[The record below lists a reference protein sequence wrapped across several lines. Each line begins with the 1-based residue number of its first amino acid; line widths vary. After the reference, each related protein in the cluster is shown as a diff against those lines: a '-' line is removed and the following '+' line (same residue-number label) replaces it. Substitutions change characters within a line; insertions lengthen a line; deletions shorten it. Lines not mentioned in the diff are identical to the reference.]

1 MYKQSLLRLNGFRL
15 ACLAVCL
22 TVGWLVPHSALAQA
36 VANAQITGQ
45 VTDETGASIAGATVK
60 MIETEKGV
68 SHDTITTA
76 DGRYTLPN
84 LPVGPY
90 RLEVSMSGF
99 KTYVQTGVV
108 LQVGNSPQVDVKLQV
123 GSITENVQVVGGAAM
138 VQSETTSVSQVI
150 NQQSIVDIPL
160 NGRQPTQL
168 VLLSGAAVV
177 TPGGDMSGSKNY
189 FSSTTISVGGGQGN
203 GTNYLLD
210 GGDNTDTMTN
220 VNLPFPFPDAL
231 QEFSVDTNALP
242 ARNGTQPGGVVNI
255 VTKSGTN
262 SLHGDAFEFLRN
274 GDLNARNY
282 FAPTHDLL
290 KRNQFGGT
298 LGGRIIRDKLFFFGG
313 YQGTKI
319 RNVSPSSI
327 AYVPTPAELAG
338 NFSLA
343 ESAFCQSSGKPRTIH
358 VPNGSTTIT
367 NPGNVFASGLQ
378 FDPAALALV
387 KYLPKTGDPCG
398 KLTYSTPSIQNE
410 DQGVGR
416 IDWIQN
422 AKHTV
427 FGRYFRT
434 VYTAPAFFDPTNV
447 LVTGSPGN
455 NEGVHA
461 LTLGDTYT
469 FTPTLLNSFHASFT
483 RRTDYRGPDSQ
494 FFNAHALGINMTT
507 YVPND
512 FRLSVSNPGFNVGCG
527 TCSPAH
533 LNVNTFQFA
542 DDIDWIR
549 GKHHFG
555 FGVDYIRTQN
565 NLLTGYLQNGSF
577 SFNGSGTGDSM
588 LDFLTGTM
596 SGFSQSLP
604 QQPAPRMSIP
614 ALYIQ
619 DTFHASSRLT
629 VNAGL
634 RWQPLLW
641 PQDVHERGAAFS
653 MANFLNNVHST
664 VYPNAPAGALYYGD
678 PGVTRSF
685 THDRKAVFSPR
696 LGFAWDPSGDGKQT
710 LRVGAGLMYDVG
722 NMYNAQ
728 RLASD
733 PPFVNEIDLTTSNPG
748 GFSNPWTTGYNY
760 GGNGTNPFPPT
771 GAYFPQNAL
780 WILLPPNLH
789 PTTLYQW
796 NASYQRQLGGNIL
809 ASISY
814 LGNKSSHVYTGQEL
828 NPAVYSPQ
836 VCGQFKAGCT
846 TGNTLQRKIF
856 GLINPSQGQ
865 YYGNV
870 DITDDGANAN
880 YNALLVSVQKRLS
893 NGVTFLTNY
902 TWSHCISDADYT
914 GDITGPGFMN
924 PYDLRRDRGACG
936 FDIRHIF
943 NASVVATSRVSGS
956 SVWAHLLNN
965 WQIAPV
971 IRALSGSPLNVVSGV
986 DASLTGIN
994 LDRPN
999 LIPGVNPV
1007 NSNWGPGAPQYLN
1020 PAAFAINAPG
1030 TYGNLG
1036 RNALRGPGTLQF
1048 DASLVRLF
1056 NFTERFRLEARAEAF
1071 NVINH
1076 TNFIAAATGT
1086 GIPGISTSGISLSK
1100 SSANFGQITS
1110 AGDPRILQFA
1120 LKLMF

>member
-1 MYKQSLLRLNGFRL
+1 MFQQSLFRL
-15 ACLAVCL
+15 ACVAFCLAL
-22 TVGWLVPHSALAQA
+22 GWLAPHSAFAQA

-45 VTDETGASIAGATVK
+45 VTDSTGAAIVGATVK

-68 SHDTITTA
+68 SHDTITGT

-108 LQVGNSPQVDVKLQV
+108 LQVGNSPEINVKLQV
-123 GSITENVQVVGGAAM
+123 GEVSENIEVSAGAAM

-282 FAPTHDLL
+282 FAPTHDFL

-298 LGGRIIRDKLFFFGG
+298 LGGRIIKDKLFFFGG

-319 RNVSPSSI
+319 RNVSQSSI
-327 AYVPTPAELAG
+327 AYVPTAAELAG
-338 NFSLA
+338 NFAVA
-343 ESAFCQSSGKPRTIH
+343 ESPTCQSGGITRKIH
-358 VPNGSTTIT
+358 LPGSATVIS
-367 NPGNVFASGLQ
+367 NPSDVFGAGVRY
-378 FDPAALALV
+378 DPAALALV
-387 KYLPKTGDPCG
+387 KYLPTTSNPCG
-398 KLTYSTPSIQNE
+398 RLTYSTPIIQNE

-416 IDWIQN
+416 VDWIQSS
-422 AKHTV
+422 KHTV
-427 FGRYFRT
+427 FVRYFQT
-434 VYTAPAFFDPTNV
+434 EYTSPAFYNPTNV
-447 LVTGSPGN
+447 LVTNSPGN
-455 NEGVHA
+455 NEAVYA
-461 LTLGDTYT
+461 ATIGDTYT
-469 FTPTLLNSFHASFT
+469 LTPTLLNSFHATFT
-483 RRTDYRGPDSQ
+483 RRTDYRGPNSQ

-507 YVPND
+507 YVPDD

-533 LNVNTFQFA
+533 LNVNTYQFA
-542 DDIDWIR
+542 DDIDWIH

-577 SFNGSGTGDSM
+577 SFNGVSTGDSM

-604 QQPAPRMSIP
+604 QQPAPRMTIP

-619 DTFHASSRLT
+619 DTFHATDHLT
-629 VNAGL
+629 INAGV
-634 RWQPLLW
+634 RWEPLLW
-641 PQDVHERGAAFS
+641 PQDVHERGASFS
-653 MANFLNNVHST
+653 MANFLSGVHSV

-678 PGVTRSF
+678 AGITKSF
-685 THDRKAVFSPR
+685 THDRKLVFSPR
-696 LGFAWDPSGDGKQT
+696 LGFAYDPKGDGKQV
-710 LRVGAGLMYDVG
+710 LRVGGAIMYDDG

-733 PPFVNEIDLTTSNPG
+733 PPFVNEIDLATSNPG

-760 GGNGTNPFPPT
+760 GGNGTNPFPPS
-771 GAYFPQNAL
+771 GAYFPLNAL
-780 WILLPPNLH
+780 WIFLPQDLH

-796 NASYQRQLGGNIL
+796 NASYQRQITANIL
-809 ASISY
+809 ASVSY
-814 LGNKSSHVYTGQEL
+814 LGNKTSHIYTGREL
-828 NPAVYSPQ
+828 NPALYGPNICS
-836 VCGQFKAGCT
+836 QFTKGCST
-846 TGNTLQRKIF
+846 SNTLQRKLF
-856 GLINPSQGQ
+856 QQINPSQGQ

-880 YNALLVSVQKRLS
+880 YNALLVSVQQRLS
-893 NGVTFLTNY
+893 NGVTFLANY
-902 TWSHCISDADYT
+902 TWSHCLSEADYG

-924 PYDLRRDRGACG
+924 PNNLRQDYGNCN

-943 NASVVATSRVSGS
+943 NTSIVATSKVKGS
-956 SVWAHLLNN
+956 SLWAHLLNN

-971 IRALSGSPLNVVSGV
+971 VRALSGPPMNVTSGV
-986 DASLTGIN
+986 DASLTGVN

-999 LIPGVNPV
+999 LVPGVNPV
-1007 NSNWGPGAPQYLN
+1007 NANWGPGLQYLN
-1020 PAAFAINAPG
+1020 PAAFTINAPG
-1030 TYGNLG
+1030 TYGDLG
-1036 RNALRGPGTLQF
+1036 RNALRGPGSLQF
-1048 DASLVRLF
+1048 DASLVRDF
-1056 NFTERFRLEARAEAF
+1056 SFTERFRLEARAEAF

-1086 GIPGISTSGISLSK
+1086 GIPGISTSGISLSR
-1100 SSANFGQITS
+1100 SSSSFGQITS

-1120 LKLMF
+1120 LKLLF

>member
-1 MYKQSLLRLNGFRL
+1 MFKQSLLRLAFVML
-15 ACLAVCL
+15 VL
-22 TVGWLVPHSALAQA
+22 TFSWTASQNAWGQA
-36 VANAQITGQ
+36 VANAQMTGQ
-45 VTDETGASIAGATVK
+45 VSDSTGASVSGATVK
-60 MIETEKGV
+60 MIETEKSV
-68 SHDTITTA
+68 THTTMTGG
-76 DGRYTLPN
+76 DGHYTFPN

-99 KTYVQTGVV
+99 KTYVQTGLV
-108 LQVGNSPQVDVKLQV
+108 LQVGNAPEANVTLQV
-123 GSITENVQVVGGAAM
+123 GQVSENIEVSAGAAM
-138 VQSETTSVSQVI
+138 VQSETTSVNQVI

-177 TPGGDMSGSKNY
+177 TPSGDMTGSKNY

-262 SLHGDAFEFLRN
+262 GLHGDAFEFLRN

-290 KRNQFGGT
+290 KRNQYGGT

-327 AYVPTPAELAG
+327 AYVPTAAELAG
-338 NFSLA
+338 NFALA
-343 ESAFCQSSGKPRTIH
+343 ESPTCQSSGKSRSIH
-358 VPNGSTTIT
+358 APNTSTVIS
-367 NPGNVFASGLQ
+367 NPANVFGSGISY
-378 FDPAALALV
+378 DPAALALV
-387 KYLPKTGDPCG
+387 KYLPTTSDPCG

-422 AKHTV
+422 SKHTL
-427 FGRYFRT
+427 FGRYFQT
-434 VYTAPAFFDPTNV
+434 AYTAPAFYDPTNV

-461 LTLGDTYT
+461 ITIGDTYT
-469 FTPTLLNSFHASFT
+469 FTPTFLNSFHATFT
-483 RRTDYRGPDSQ
+483 RRTDFRGPNTN
-494 FFNAHALGINMTT
+494 FFNAHTLGINVTT
-507 YVPND
+507 LVPDD

-533 LNVNTFQFA
+533 LNVNTYQFA
-542 DDIDWIR
+542 DDIDWIH
-549 GKHHFG
+549 GAHHLG

-565 NLLTGYLQNGSF
+565 NILVGYLQNGSF
-577 SFNGSGTGDSM
+577 AFNGVGTGDSM

-604 QQPAPRMSIP
+604 QQPAPRMTVP
-614 ALYIQ
+614 ALYVQ
-619 DTFHASSRLT
+619 DTFHATAHLT
-629 VNAGL
+629 INMGV
-634 RWQPLLW
+634 RWEPLLW
-641 PQDVHERGAAFS
+641 AQDVHNRGSAFS
-653 MANFLNNVHST
+653 MANFLNNVHSA
-664 VYPNAPAGALYYGD
+664 VYPNAPAGSLYYGD
-678 PGVTRSF
+678 PGISKSF
-685 THDRKAVFSPR
+685 TQDRKALFSPR
-696 LGFAWDPSGDGKQT
+696 LGLAYDPKGNGKQV
-710 LRVGAGLMYDVG
+710 LRVGGALMYDAG
-722 NMYNAQ
+722 NMFNAQ
-728 RLASD
+728 RLASN
-733 PPFVNEIDLTTSNPG
+733 PPFVNEIDLTTSNPD
-748 GFSNPWTTGYNY
+748 GFGNPWTTGYNY

-771 GAYFPQNAL
+771 GAYFPLSAL
-780 WILLPPNLH
+780 FILLPQHLH

-796 NASYQRQLGGNIL
+796 NASYQAQLSSNLL
-809 ASISY
+809 ATVTY
-814 LGNKSSHVYTGQEL
+814 MGNKTSHVYTGQEL
-828 NPAVYSPQ
+828 NPAVYSPG
-836 VCGQFKAGCT
+836 VCSEFKTGCT
-846 TGNTLQRKIF
+846 TSNTLQRKI
-856 GLINPSQGQ
+856 LSQINPGQGA

-880 YNALLVSVQKRLS
+880 YNALLVSVQQRLS
-893 NGVTFLTNY
+893 NGVTFLANY
-902 TWSHCISDADYT
+902 TWSHCISDADYG

-924 PYDLRRDRGACG
+924 PNNLRQDRGDCN

-943 NASVVATSRVSGS
+943 NASIVATSKMRGTSIWS
-956 SVWAHLLNN
+956 HLLNN

-971 IRALSGSPLNVVSGV
+971 LRALSGSPLNILTGV

-999 LIPGVNPV
+999 LVPGVATV
-1007 NSNWGPGAPQYLN
+1007 NSSWGPNLQYLN
-1020 PAAFAINAPG
+1020 PAAFTGNAPG

-1036 RNALRGPGTLQF
+1036 RDALRGPGSLQF
-1048 DASLVRLF
+1048 DASLVRDF
-1056 NFTERFRLEARAEAF
+1056 NFTERFKLEARAEAF
-1071 NVINH
+1071 NVLNH

-1086 GIPGISTSGISLSK
+1086 GIPGISTTGISLTRN
-1100 SSANFGQITS
+1100 SANFGQITS

-1120 LKLMF
+1120 LKLTF

>member
-1 MYKQSLLRLNGFRL
+1 MFQQSILRLALMAAVL
-15 ACLAVCL
+15 ALSWITPQAA
-22 TVGWLVPHSALAQA
+22 WSQA
-36 VANAQITGQ
+36 VANAQMTGQ
-45 VTDETGASIAGATVK
+45 VTDSTGAAVSGATVK
-60 MIETEKGV
+60 MIETEKSV
-68 SHDTITTA
+68 THTTTTGA
-76 DGRYTLPN
+76 DGHYTFPN

-90 RLEVSMSGF
+90 RLEVSMNGF
-99 KTYVQTGVV
+99 KTYVQTGLV
-108 LQVGNSPQVDVKLQV
+108 LQVGNAPAANVTLQV
-123 GSITENVQVVGGAAM
+123 GEVSENIEVSAGAAM

-177 TPGGDMSGSKNY
+177 TPGGDMTGSKNY

-262 SLHGDAFEFLRN
+262 GFHGDAFEFLRN

-298 LGGRIIRDKLFFFGG
+298 LGGRIIKDKLFFFGG
-313 YQGTKI
+313 YQGTRI

-327 AYVPTPAELAG
+327 AYVPTAAELAG
-338 NFSLA
+338 NFALA
-343 ESAFCQSSGKPRTIH
+343 ESPTCQSSGHGRSIH
-358 VPNGSTTIT
+358 VPGGTTAL
-367 NPGNVFASGLQ
+367 NPANVFASGLT

-387 KYLPKTGDPCG
+387 KYLPTTGDPCG

-416 IDWIQN
+416 IDWIQSS
-422 AKHTV
+422 KHTL

-434 VYTAPAFFDPTNV
+434 VYTAPAFYDPTNV

-455 NEGVHA
+455 IEGVHA
-461 LTLGDTYT
+461 VTIGDTYT
-469 FTPTLLNSFHASFT
+469 FTPTFLNSFHATFT
-483 RRTDYRGPDSQ
+483 RRTDFRGPDSN
-494 FFNAHALGINMTT
+494 FFNAHALGINITT
-507 YVPND
+507 LVPDD

-533 LNVNTFQFA
+533 LNVNTYQIA
-542 DDIDWIR
+542 DDMDWIH
-549 GKHHFG
+549 GAHHLA

-577 SFNGSGTGDSM
+577 SFNGVGTGDSM

-604 QQPAPRMSIP
+604 QQPAPRMTIP
-614 ALYIQ
+614 ALYVQ
-619 DTFHASSRLT
+619 DTFHATEHLT
-629 VNAGL
+629 INAGV
-634 RWQPLLW
+634 RWEPLLW
-641 PQDVHERGAAFS
+641 PQDVHHRGSSFS
-653 MANFLNNVHST
+653 MANFLNNVHSV

-678 PGVTRSF
+678 PGITKSF

-696 LGFAWDPSGDGKQT
+696 LGLAFDPSGNGKQV
-710 LRVGAGLMYDVG
+710 LRVGGALMYDVG

-728 RLASD
+728 RLASN
-733 PPFVNEIDLTTSNPG
+733 PPFVNEIDLATSNPG

-780 WILLPPNLH
+780 FILLPQDLH

-796 NASYQRQLGGNIL
+796 NASYQAQLSANLL
-809 ASISY
+809 ATVTY
-814 LGNKSSHVYTGQEL
+814 MGNKTSHVYTGREL
-828 NPAVYSPQ
+828 NPAIYSPS
-836 VCGQFKAGCT
+836 VCAEFRTGCT
-846 TGNTLQRKIF
+846 TGNTLQRKLFTQLDPI
-856 GLINPSQGQ
+856 QGS

-870 DITDDGANAN
+870 DITDDGANAT
-880 YNALLVSVQKRLS
+880 YNALLVSVQQRLS
-893 NGVTFLTNY
+893 NGVTFLANY

-914 GDITGPGFMN
+914 GDITGPGYMDPN
-924 PYDLRRDRGACG
+924 NRRQNRGDCN

-943 NASVVATSRVSGS
+943 NMSIVATSRVHGS
-956 SVWAHLLNN
+956 SLWAHLLNN

-971 IRALSGSPLNVVSGV
+971 IRALSGSPLNVTSGV
-986 DASLTGIN
+986 DASLTGVN

-999 LIPGVNPV
+999 LVPGVNTV
-1007 NSNWGPGAPQYLN
+1007 NSSWGSKLQYLN
-1020 PAAFAINAPG
+1020 PAAFTINAPG

-1036 RNALRGPGTLQF
+1036 RDSLRGPGSLQF
-1048 DASLVRLF
+1048 DASLVRDF
-1056 NFTERFRLEARAEAF
+1056 NVTERFRLEARAEAF
-1071 NVINH
+1071 NVLNH

-1086 GIPGISTSGISLSK
+1086 GIPGISTSGISLSR

-1110 AGDPRILQFA
+1110 AGDPRILQLA
-1120 LKLMF
+1120 MKLTF

>member
-1 MYKQSLLRLNGFRL
+1 MSQQSLFRL
-15 ACLAVCL
+15 SCLLCL
-22 TVGWLVPHSALAQA
+22 TGSWVAPRTASAQA

-45 VTDETGASIAGATVK
+45 VSDPSGAAIAGASVR

-68 SHDTITTA
+68 PHETTSAA

-90 RLEVSMSGF
+90 RLEASVTGF
-99 KTYVQTGVV
+99 KSYTQTGIV
-108 LQVGNSPQVDVKLQV
+108 LQVGDSPEVNIKLQV
-123 GSITENVQVVGGAAM
+123 GAVTENVEVVAGAAM
-138 VQSETTSVSQVI
+138 VQSETTSVNQVI
-150 NQQSIVDIPL
+150 NQQTIVDIPL
-160 NGRQPTQL
+160 NGRQATQL

-177 TPGGDMSGSKNY
+177 TPGGDMTGSKNY

-262 SLHGDAFEFLRN
+262 GFHGDAFEFLRN

-298 LGGRIIRDKLFFFGG
+298 LGGRIIKDKLFFFGG

-319 RNVSPSSI
+319 RNVSPSTI
-327 AYVPTPAELAG
+327 AYVPTAAELAG
-338 NFSLA
+338 NFALA
-343 ESAFCQSSGKPRTIH
+343 ESPACQSSGKTRAIH
-358 VPNGSTTIT
+358 APNSSTTIANT
-367 NPGNVFASGLQ
+367 SNVFAAGLTY
-378 FDPAALALV
+378 DPAALALI
-387 KYLPKTGDPCG
+387 KYLPTTSDPCG

-416 IDWIQN
+416 IDYIQN
-422 AKHTV
+422 TKHTL
-427 FGRYFRT
+427 FARYFRT

-455 NEGVHA
+455 SEGVHA
-461 LTLGDTYT
+461 ITAGDTYT
-469 FTPTLLNSFHASFT
+469 FTPTLLNSFHATFT
-483 RRTDYRGPDSQ
+483 RRTDYRGPDTQ
-494 FFNAHALGINMTT
+494 FFNAHALGINITT
-507 YVPND
+507 LVPDD

-533 LNVNTFQFA
+533 LNVNTYQFA

-549 GKHHFG
+549 GQHHFG

-565 NLLTGYLQNGSF
+565 NILTGYLQNGSF
-577 SFNGSGTGDSM
+577 SFNGVGTGDSI

-604 QQPAPRMSIP
+604 QQPAPRMTIP
-614 ALYIQ
+614 ALYAQ
-619 DTFHASSRLT
+619 DTFHATSHLT
-629 VNAGL
+629 INAGL
-634 RWQPLLW
+634 RWEPLLW
-641 PQDVHERGAAFS
+641 PQDVHERGATFS
-653 MANFLNNVHST
+653 LANFLNGVHSS
-664 VYPNAPAGALYYGD
+664 VYPNAPAGALFYGD
-678 PGVTRSF
+678 AGVTRSF

-696 LGFAWDPSGDGKQT
+696 LGFAWDPHGDGKQT
-710 LRVGAGLMYDVG
+710 LRVGGALMYDAG

-733 PPFVNEIDLTTSNPG
+733 PPFVNEIDLATSNPG
-748 GFSNPWTTGYNY
+748 GLSNPWTTGYNY

-771 GAYFPQNAL
+771 GAYFPVNAL
-780 WILLPPNLH
+780 WILLPQNLH

-796 NASYQRQLGGNIL
+796 NASYQRQFGGNIL
-809 ASISY
+809 GTVSY
-814 LGNKSSHVYTGQEL
+814 LGNKTSHVYTGQEL
-828 NPAVYSPQ
+828 NPALYSPS
-836 VCGQFKAGCT
+836 VCAEFSKGCN
-846 TGNTLQRKIF
+846 TGNTLQRKLF
-856 GLINPSQGQ
+856 GQINPSQGQ
-865 YYGNV
+865 FYGNV
-870 DITDDGANAN
+870 DTTDDGSNAN
-880 YNALLVSVQKRLS
+880 YNALLVSVQERLS
-893 NGVTFLTNY
+893 HGITFLANY

-924 PYDLRRDRGACG
+924 PNNLRQDRGDCN

-943 NASVVATSRVSGS
+943 NTSIVATSKMGGSGL
-956 SVWAHLLNN
+956 WAHLLNN
-965 WQIAPV
+965 WQIAPIV
-971 IRALSGSPLNVVSGV
+971 RALSGSPLNITSGT
-986 DASLTGIN
+986 DASLTGVN

-999 LIPGVNPV
+999 LVPGVNPV
-1007 NSNWGPGAPQYLN
+1007 NPNWGAGTPQYLN
-1020 PAAFAINAPG
+1020 PAAFTINAPG

-1036 RNALRGPGTLQF
+1036 RDVIRGPGTLQF

-1056 NFTERFRLEARAEAF
+1056 GFTEHVNLEVRAEAF

-1076 TNFIAAATGT
+1076 TNFVAAATGT
-1086 GIPGISTSGISLSK
+1086 GIPGISTSGISLAR
-1100 SSANFGQITS
+1100 SASNFGQITS
-1110 AGDPRILQFA
+1110 AGDPRILQVA
-1120 LKLMF
+1120 MKLSF

>member
-1 MYKQSLLRLNGFRL
+1 MFQQSLFRL
-15 ACLAVCL
+15 TCVAFCLVL
-22 TVGWLVPHSALAQA
+22 GWLAPHSAFAQA

-45 VTDETGASIAGATVK
+45 VIDSSGASVVGATVK

-68 SHDTITTA
+68 PHSTTTGT

-99 KTYVQTGVV
+99 KNYIQTGVV
-108 LQVGNSPQVDVKLQV
+108 LQVGNSPEINVTLQV
-123 GSITENVQVVGGAAM
+123 GEVSENVEVSAGAAM

-177 TPGGDMSGSKNY
+177 TPSGDMSGSKNY

-298 LGGRIIRDKLFFFGG
+298 LGGRIIKDKLFFFGG

-327 AYVPTPAELAG
+327 AYVPTAAELAG
-338 NFSLA
+338 NFALA
-343 ESAFCQSSGKPRTIH
+343 ESPTCQSSGKARAIH
-358 VPNGSTTIT
+358 VPNSSTPIS
-367 NPGNVFASGLQ
+367 NPSNVFASGLR
-378 FDPAALALV
+378 FDPAAMALI
-387 KYLPKTGDPCG
+387 KYLPTTSDPCG

-416 IDWIQN
+416 IDWIQS

-427 FGRYFRT
+427 FGRYFQT
-434 VYTAPAFFDPTNV
+434 AYTAPAFFDPTNV

-455 NEGVHA
+455 NEGVSA
-461 LTLGDTYT
+461 VTLGDTYT
-469 FTPTLLNSFHASFT
+469 FTPTLLNSFHATFT
-483 RRTDYRGPDSQ
+483 RRTDYRGPNSQ
-494 FFNAHALGINMTT
+494 FFNAHALGINITT
-507 YVPND
+507 LVPDD

-533 LNVNTFQFA
+533 LNVNTYQFA
-542 DDIDWIR
+542 DDVDWIH

-565 NLLTGYLQNGSF
+565 NILTGYLQNGSF
-577 SFNGSGTGDSM
+577 NFNGIGTGDSM
-588 LDFLTGTM
+588 LDFLSGTM

-604 QQPAPRMSIP
+604 QQPAPRMTIP
-614 ALYIQ
+614 ALYAQ
-619 DTFHASSRLT
+619 DTFHATEHLT
-629 VNAGL
+629 INAGV
-634 RWQPLLW
+634 RWEPLLW
-641 PQDVHERGAAFS
+641 PQDLHERGTSFS
-653 MANFLNNVHST
+653 MVNFLNGVHSA
-664 VYPNAPAGALYYGD
+664 VYPNAPAGVLYYGD
-678 PGVTRSF
+678 AGITKSF

-696 LGFAWDPSGDGKQT
+696 LGFAYDPKGDGKQV
-710 LRVGAGLMYDVG
+710 LRVGGALMYDDG

-728 RLASD
+728 RLASN
-733 PPFVNEIDLTTSNPG
+733 PPFVNEIDLATSNPG

-760 GGNGTNPFPPT
+760 NGNGTNPFPPT

-780 WILLPPNLH
+780 YILLPQNLH

-796 NASYQRQLGGNIL
+796 NASYQRQLGANIL
-809 ASISY
+809 GTVTY
-814 LGNKSSHVYTGQEL
+814 LGNKTSHVYTGQEL
-828 NPAVYSPQ
+828 NPALYGPGICS
-836 VCGQFKAGCT
+836 QFSKGCN
-846 TGNTLQRKIF
+846 TGNTLQRKLF
-856 GLINPSQGQ
+856 GQINPSQGQ

-880 YNALLVSVQKRLS
+880 YNALLVSVQQRLS
-893 NGVTFLTNY
+893 DGVTFLANY
-902 TWSHCISDADYT
+902 TWSHCISDTDYG

-924 PYDLRRDRGACG
+924 PNSLRQDRGDCN

-943 NASVVATSRVSGS
+943 NTSIVATSKVRGNSIWS
-956 SVWAHLLNN
+956 RLLSN

-971 IRALSGSPLNVVSGV
+971 VRALSGSPLNVVSGV
-986 DASLTGIN
+986 DASLTGVN

-999 LIPGVNPV
+999 LVPGVNPV
-1007 NSNWGPGAPQYLN
+1007 NSNWGAGLQYLN
-1020 PAAFAINAPG
+1020 PAAFTINAPG

-1036 RNALRGPGTLQF
+1036 RDALRGPGSLQF
-1048 DASLVRLF
+1048 DASLVRDF
-1056 NFTERFRLEARAEAF
+1056 SFTERFRLEARAEAF

-1086 GIPGISTSGISLSK
+1086 GIPGISTSGISLSRT
-1100 SSANFGQITS
+1100 SANFGQITS
-1110 AGDPRILQFA
+1110 SGDPRILQFA
-1120 LKLMF
+1120 LKLLF